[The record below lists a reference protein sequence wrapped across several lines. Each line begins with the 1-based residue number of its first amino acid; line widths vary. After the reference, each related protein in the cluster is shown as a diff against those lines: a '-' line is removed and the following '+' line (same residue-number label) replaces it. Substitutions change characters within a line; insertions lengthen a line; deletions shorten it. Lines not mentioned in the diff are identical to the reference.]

1 MPVSTRLDSSHAC
14 HLLSTVQPEEDC
26 KTQLNILVPFL
37 IQSKTQNSGKA
48 LQALSTPSPC
58 QSVDAKSFSQAL
70 YHTGCPF
77 LPRPSAIAFSS
88 WNAFVPDV
96 PGWLRTQLFHR
107 KFLPDHAM
115 QKSNPYLIRDSLSLT
130 ESWCEQMLIR
140 CLNLF
145 QAHL

>member
-58 QSVDAKSFSQAL
+58 QPVDAKSSFLKLFTTLAALFSPGPL
-70 YHTGCPF
+70 LLPF
-77 LPRPSAIAFSS
+77 L
-88 WNAFVPDV
+88 V
-96 PGWLRTQLFHR
+96 
-107 KFLPDHAM
+107 
-115 QKSNPYLIRDSLSLT
+115 
-130 ESWCEQMLIR
+130 EML
-140 CLNLF
+140 LF
-145 QAHL
+145 QIYQDGSDSIIS